1 MDSKL
6 ISTPLIDT
14 PLIDTASISTSSIM
28 SSDTNALNH
37 KKIQAAPLTTF
48 SKYRLAGF
56 YLAISLIVMSLI
68 GLGFK
73 GLNLGLDFTG
83 GYMTEFT
90 TSQSIDKT
98 QMQSLLTSHLSGEFE
113 LNSSAA
119 NTQWTIRQ
127 ADGAAN
133 IIDKKWLNNFA
144 TQSGYNLTPQDSVYI
159 GSQVGAE
166 LIDNGSLALLVAAI
180 AMMLYLTWRFEWRL
194 ACGSLVALV
203 HDVLVVL
210 GLFAWLGLPFD
221 LTVLASVLA
230 IIGYSLND
238 SIVIGDKLREV
249 MRTKTNMNMSDT
261 VDTAVKLTITRSL
274 ITSGTTLATIGA
286 IWIFGGQPLQ
296 GFAIGLFAGVIFGTL
311 SSIALSATIPQLI
324 GLNPEFYQHRA
335 QELLLNDEP

>member
-1 MDSKL
+1 M
-6 ISTPLIDT
+6 STKEMRSHAT
-14 PLIDTASISTSSIM
+14 T
-28 SSDTNALNH
+28 ALNQNV
-37 KKIQAAPLTTF
+37 IETAPLTRF

-56 YLAISLIVMSLI
+56 YLAITLIVLSLI
-68 GLGFK
+68 GIGFK

-90 TSQSIDKT
+90 TSQSIDKA
-98 QMQSLLTSHLSGEFE
+98 QMQSQLATHLYGEFE

-119 NTQWTIRQ
+119 DTQWTIRQ
-127 ADGAAN
+127 ADGAKN
-133 IIDKKWLNNFA
+133 VIDKDWLNTFA
-144 TQSGYNLTPQDSVYI
+144 SESGYNITPQDSVYI
-159 GSQVGAE
+159 GSQVGSE
-166 LIDNGSLALLVAAI
+166 LIDNGSLALIVAAI
-180 AMMLYLTWRFEWRL
+180 AMMAYLTWRFEWRL

-203 HDVLVVL
+203 HDVIVVL

-249 MRTKTNMNMSDT
+249 MGVRTNMSMSNI
-261 VDTAVKLTITRSL
+261 VDTAVKSTLTRSL

-324 GLNPEFYQHRA
+324 GLSPEFYQHRA

>member
-1 MDSKL
+1 MSTKSMSNKSMLSSGTNILSK
-6 ISTPLIDT
+6 TP
-14 PLIDTASISTSSIM
+14 
-28 SSDTNALNH
+28 
-37 KKIQAAPLTTF
+37 AAPLARF

-56 YLAISLIVMSLI
+56 YLAITLMVLSAF

-90 TSQSIDKT
+90 TSQSIDKG
-98 QMQSLLTSHLSGEFE
+98 QMQSQLATHLTGDFE
-113 LNSSAA
+113 LNSRSAD
-119 NTQWTIRQ
+119 TQWTIRQ
-127 ADGAAN
+127 ADGTAN
-133 IIDKKWLNNFA
+133 VINKDWLSNFA
-144 TQSGYNLTPQDSVYI
+144 TQTGYDITPQDSVFI
-159 GSQVGAE
+159 GSQVGSE
-166 LIDNGSLALLVAAI
+166 LVDNGGLAMLVAAI
-180 AMMLYLTWRFEWRL
+180 AMMMYLTWRFEWRL

-238 SIVIGDKLREV
+238 SIVIGDRLREV
-249 MRTKTNMNMSDT
+249 MRAKTNMNISDI
-261 VDTAVKLTITRSL
+261 VDTAVKSTLTRSL

-296 GFAIGLFAGVIFGTL
+296 GFAIGLFAGVVFGTL
-311 SSIALSATIPQLI
+311 SSIAVSATIPQLI

-335 QELLLNDEP
+335 QELLVNDEP

>member
-1 MDSKL
+1 MDSNFKN
-6 ISTPLIDT
+6 
-14 PLIDTASISTSSIM
+14 TASISTSSII
-28 SSDTNALNH
+28 SSDTDPLNH
-37 KKIQAAPLTTF
+37 VKIPVVPLTTF

-144 TQSGYNLTPQDSVYI
+144 IQSGYNITPQDSVYI

-180 AMMLYLTWRFEWRL
+180 TMMLYLTWRFEWRL

-249 MRTKTNMNMSDT
+249 MRTKTNMNMSDI
-261 VDTAVKLTITRSL
+261 VDTAVKLTFTRSL

>member
-1 MDSKL
+1 MNPKIINNSELESSQVINNK
-6 ISTPLIDT
+6 TPL
-14 PLIDTASISTSSIM
+14 A
-28 SSDTNALNH
+28 
-37 KKIQAAPLTTF
+37 TF

-56 YLAISLIVMSLI
+56 YLAICLMVLSAI

-90 TSQSIDKT
+90 TSQSIDKS
-98 QMQSLLTSHLSGEFE
+98 QMQSQLATYLSSDFE
-113 LNSSAA
+113 LSSSAA

-127 ADGAAN
+127 ADGTAHV
-133 IIDKKWLNNFA
+133 IDKAWLNNFA
-144 TQSGYNLTPQDSVYI
+144 SQSGYDISPQDSVYI

-166 LIDNGSLALLVAAI
+166 LIDSGSLALVVAAI

-194 ACGSLVALV
+194 ACGSLAALV

-230 IIGYSLND
+230 VIGYSLND
-238 SIVIGDKLREV
+238 SIIIGDRLREV
-249 MRTKTNMNMSDT
+249 MRAKNNMSMSDL
-261 VDTAVKLTITRSL
+261 VDTAVKSTMTRSL

-296 GFAIGLFAGVIFGTL
+296 GFAIGLFAGVVFGTL
-311 SSIALSATIPQLI
+311 SSVAVSATIPQLI
-324 GLNPEFYQHRA
+324 GLRPEFYQLRA
-335 QELLLNDEP
+335 EELLVNDQP

>member
-1 MDSKL
+1 MSIKSM
-6 ISTPLIDT
+6 ISHDTITPNKYAIET
-14 PLIDTASISTSSIM
+14 V
-28 SSDTNALNH
+28 
-37 KKIQAAPLTTF
+37 PLTTF

-56 YLAISLIVMSLI
+56 YIAITLIVLSLI
-68 GLGFK
+68 GIGVK

-90 TSQSIDKT
+90 TIQSINKT
-98 QMQSLLTSHLSGEFE
+98 QMQNQLATHLSSDFE
-113 LNSSAA
+113 LKSSTA

-127 ADGAAN
+127 ADGATN
-133 IIDKKWLNNFA
+133 VIDKGWLNTFA
-144 TQSGYNLTPQDSVYI
+144 NQSGYNITPQDSVYI
-159 GSQVGAE
+159 GSQVGSE

-180 AMMLYLTWRFEWRL
+180 AMMTYLTWRFEWRL

-203 HDVLVVL
+203 HDVTVVL

-249 MRTKTNMNMSDT
+249 MGIKTEMSMSNII
-261 VDTAVKLTITRSL
+261 DTAVQSTLTRSL
-274 ITSGTTLATIGA
+274 ITSGTTLTTVGA

-296 GFAIGLFAGVIFGTL
+296 GFAISLFAGVVFGTL

-324 GLNPEFYQHRA
+324 GLNPEFYQNRA

>member
-1 MDSKL
+1 MSANTLKNETSTQEATNTISQSTGVHSPMAMFSKL
-6 ISTPLIDT
+6 
-14 PLIDTASISTSSIM
+14 
-28 SSDTNALNH
+28 
-37 KKIQAAPLTTF
+37 
-48 SKYRLAGF
+48 RLAGF
-56 YLAISLIVMSLI
+56 YLAISLMLLSAI

-90 TSQSIDKT
+90 TSQSIDKE
-98 QMQSLLTSHLSGEFE
+98 QMQDQLATHLTGDFE
-113 LNSSAA
+113 LNSSGA

-127 ADGAAN
+127 ADGADHV
-133 IIDKKWLNNFA
+133 IDKDWLNNFA
-144 TQSGYNLTPQDSVYI
+144 AQSGYDISPQDSVYI
-159 GSQVGAE
+159 GSQVGSE
-166 LIDNGSLALLVAAI
+166 LIDNGGLALIVAAI
-180 AMMLYLTWRFEWRL
+180 AMMIYLTWRFEWRL
-194 ACGSLVALV
+194 ACGSLMALV

-221 LTVLASVLA
+221 LTVLAAVLA

-249 MRTKTNMNMSDT
+249 MRAKTNMSMSDI
-261 VDTAVKLTITRSL
+261 VDTAVKSTLTRSL

-296 GFAIGLFAGVIFGTL
+296 GFAIGLFAGVVFGTL
-311 SSIALSATIPQLI
+311 SSIAVSATIPQLI
-324 GLNPEFYQHRA
+324 GLSPEFYQHRA

>member
-1 MDSKL
+1 MNGRS
-6 ISTPLIDT
+6 
-14 PLIDTASISTSSIM
+14 M
-28 SSDTNALNH
+28 SSKSIIRNDANVLNKTEAL
-37 KKIQAAPLTTF
+37 AAPLATF

-56 YLAISLIVMSLI
+56 YLAITLMVLSAL

-90 TSQSIDKT
+90 TSQSIDKG
-98 QMQSLLTSHLSGEFE
+98 QMQNQLATYLTGDFE
-113 LNSSAA
+113 LNSRTAD
-119 NTQWTIRQ
+119 TQWTIRQ
-127 ADGAAN
+127 ADDTAHVIN
-133 IIDKKWLNNFA
+133 KDWLNNFA
-144 TQSGYNLTPQDSVYI
+144 TQTGYDITPQDSVFI
-159 GSQVGAE
+159 GSQVGSE
-166 LIDNGSLALLVAAI
+166 LVDNGGLALLVAAI

-238 SIVIGDKLREV
+238 SIVIGDRLREV
-249 MRTKTNMNMSDT
+249 MRAKTNMNMSDI
-261 VDTAVKLTITRSL
+261 VDTAVKSTLTRSL

-296 GFAIGLFAGVIFGTL
+296 GFAIGLFAGVVFGTL
-311 SSIALSATIPQLI
+311 SSIAVSATIPQLI
-324 GLNPEFYQHRA
+324 GLKPEFYQHRA
-335 QELLLNDEP
+335 QELLVNDEP

>member
-1 MDSKL
+1 
-6 ISTPLIDT
+6 
-14 PLIDTASISTSSIM
+14 M
-28 SSDTNALNH
+28 SSPSMGKQDLIKQQQQLQTQQAPAL
-37 KKIQAAPLTTF
+37 TRF

-56 YLAISLIVMSLI
+56 YLAMTLIVLSLI

-90 TSQSIDKT
+90 TEQSIDKT
-98 QMQSLLTSHLSGEFE
+98 QMQQQLGEVLSDGFE
-113 LNSSAA
+113 LSSSSA
-119 NTQWTIRQ
+119 NTQWSIRQ
-127 ADGAAN
+127 AVGAEN
-133 IIDKKWLNNFA
+133 VIDKAWLTTFA
-144 TQSGYNLTPQDSVYI
+144 NQNSYSITPQDSTFI

-203 HDVLVVL
+203 HDVVVVL

-230 IIGYSLND
+230 IIGYSIND

-249 MRTKTNMNMSDT
+249 MGAKTTMSMNDII
-261 VDTAVKLTITRSL
+261 DTAIKSTLTRSV

-286 IWIFGGQPLQ
+286 IWLFGGPPLQ

-324 GLNPEFYQHRA
+324 GLDRDFYQHRA
-335 QELLLNDEP
+335 QELLLDEAP

>member
-1 MDSKL
+1 MDTKSIKTESIVINEQDGL
-6 ISTPLIDT
+6 EQNKTGPTPL
-14 PLIDTASISTSSIM
+14 A
-28 SSDTNALNH
+28 
-37 KKIQAAPLTTF
+37 TF

-56 YLAISLIVMSLI
+56 YLAIILIVLSLI
-68 GLGFK
+68 GLGTK

-90 TSQSIDKT
+90 TSQNIARS
-98 QMQSLLTSHLSGEFE
+98 QMHNQLAAHLSGNFE

-119 NTQWTIRQ
+119 NTHWTIRQ

-133 IIDKKWLNNFA
+133 IIDKTWLTKFA
-144 TQSGYNLTPQDSVYI
+144 SQSGYDITPQDSVYI
-159 GSQVGAE
+159 GAQVGAE
-166 LIDNGSLALLVAAI
+166 LIDNGGLALLVAAS

-203 HDVLVVL
+203 HDVVVVL

-238 SIVIGDKLREV
+238 SIIIGDRLREV
-249 MRTKTNMNMSDT
+249 MRVKTNMNMSDL
-261 VDTAVKLTITRSL
+261 VDTAVKSTMTRSL

-296 GFAIGLFAGVIFGTL
+296 GFAISLFAGVVFGTL
-311 SSIALSATIPQLI
+311 SSIAVSATIPQLI
-324 GLNPEFYQHRA
+324 GLTPEFYQHRA
-335 QELLLNDEP
+335 QALLLHDEI

>member
-1 MDSKL
+1 MNPKIINNSALESSQVTSNK
-6 ISTPLIDT
+6 TPL
-14 PLIDTASISTSSIM
+14 A
-28 SSDTNALNH
+28 
-37 KKIQAAPLTTF
+37 TF

-56 YLAISLIVMSLI
+56 YLAISLMIISAI

-90 TSQSIDKT
+90 TSQSIDKN
-98 QMQSLLTSHLSGEFE
+98 QMQSQLATYLSSDFE
-113 LNSSAA
+113 LSSSNA

-127 ADGAAN
+127 ADGTAHV
-133 IIDKKWLNNFA
+133 IDKAWLNNFA
-144 TQSGYNLTPQDSVYI
+144 SQSGYDISPQDSVYI

-166 LIDNGSLALLVAAI
+166 LIDSGSLALVVAAI

-194 ACGSLVALV
+194 ACGSLAALV

-230 IIGYSLND
+230 VIGYSLND
-238 SIVIGDKLREV
+238 SIIIGDRLREV
-249 MRTKTNMNMSDT
+249 MRAKNNMSMSDL
-261 VDTAVKLTITRSL
+261 VDTAVKSTMTRSL

-296 GFAIGLFAGVIFGTL
+296 GFAIGLFAGVVFGTL
-311 SSIALSATIPQLI
+311 SSVAVSATIPQLI
-324 GLNPEFYQHRA
+324 GLRPEFYQLRA
-335 QELLLNDEP
+335 EELLVNDQP

>member
-1 MDSKL
+1 MDSNFRN
-6 ISTPLIDT
+6 
-14 PLIDTASISTSSIM
+14 TASISTSSII
-28 SSDTNALNH
+28 SSDTDPLNH
-37 KKIQAAPLTTF
+37 VKIPVVPLTTF

-56 YLAISLIVMSLI
+56 YLAVSLIVLSLI
-68 GLGFK
+68 GLSFK

-98 QMQSLLTSHLSGEFE
+98 QMQSQLASHLSGEFE
-113 LNSSAA
+113 LNSGAA
-119 NTQWTIRQ
+119 NTQWIIRQ

-133 IIDKKWLNNFA
+133 IIDKEWLNTFA
-144 TQSGYNLTPQDSVYI
+144 TQSGYNITPQDSIYI

-166 LIDNGSLALLVAAI
+166 LIDDGSLALLVAAI

-210 GLFAWLGLPFD
+210 GLFAWLGLSFD

-238 SIVIGDKLREV
+238 SIVIGDRLREV
-249 MRTKTNMNMSDT
+249 MRANTNMNMSDII
-261 VDTAVKLTITRSL
+261 DTAVKSTLTRSL

-296 GFAIGLFAGVIFGTL
+296 GFAIGLFTGVIFGTL

>member
-1 MDSKL
+1 MTTKTIIPASNCNEQNT
-6 ISTPLIDT
+6 ISETTAVTTPL
-14 PLIDTASISTSSIM
+14 S
-28 SSDTNALNH
+28 
-37 KKIQAAPLTTF
+37 TF

-56 YLAISLIVMSLI
+56 YLAISLMVLSLI

-98 QMQSLLTSHLSGEFE
+98 QMQSQLASHLSDDFE
-113 LNSSAA
+113 LNSSAT

-127 ADGAAN
+127 ADGAAS
-133 IIDKKWLNNFA
+133 IIDKDWLNTFA
-144 TQSGYNLTPQDSVYI
+144 NQSSYKITPQDSVYI
-159 GSQVGAE
+159 GSQVGSE

-210 GLFAWLGLPFD
+210 GLFAWLGLSFD

-249 MRTKTNMNMSDT
+249 MRAKTNMNMSDL
-261 VDTAVKLTITRSL
+261 VDTAVKSTLTRSL

-296 GFAIGLFAGVIFGTL
+296 GFAIGLFAGVVFGTL

-324 GLNPEFYQHRA
+324 GLHPEFYQHRA
-335 QELLLNDEP
+335 QELLLHEQP

>member
-1 MDSKL
+1 MSNTSI
-6 ISTPLIDT
+6 ISDKQKSTADITPL
-14 PLIDTASISTSSIM
+14 
-28 SSDTNALNH
+28 AL
-37 KKIQAAPLTTF
+37 F

-56 YLAISLIVMSLI
+56 YLAISLIVLSII

-90 TSQSIDKT
+90 TSLSIDKG
-98 QMQSLLTSHLSGEFE
+98 QMQTQLVTHLSGDFE
-113 LNSSAA
+113 LNSGAA

-127 ADGAAN
+127 TDGTAHV
-133 IIDKKWLNNFA
+133 IDKDWLNNFA
-144 TQSGYNLTPQDSVYI
+144 TQSGYDITPQDSVYI
-159 GSQVGAE
+159 GSQVGSE
-166 LIDNGSLALLVAAI
+166 LIDNGGLALLVAAI
-180 AMMLYLTWRFEWRL
+180 AMMVYLTWRFEWRL

-210 GLFAWLGLPFD
+210 GLFSWLGLPFD
-221 LTVLASVLA
+221 LTVLAAVLA

-249 MRTKTNMNMSDT
+249 MRSKTNMNMSDI
-261 VDTAVKLTITRSL
+261 VDSAVKSTLTRSL

-296 GFAIGLFAGVIFGTL
+296 AFAIALFAGVVFGTL
-311 SSIALSATIPQLI
+311 SSIAVSATIPQLI

-335 QELLLNDEP
+335 QELLVNDEP

>member
-1 MDSKL
+1 MNPN
-6 ISTPLIDT
+6 IIDNKT
-14 PLIDTASISTSSIM
+14 VATHNKSSLEPTQVA
-28 SSDTNALNH
+28 TN
-37 KKIQAAPLTTF
+37 KTPLTTF
-48 SKYRLAGF
+48 SKHRLAGF
-56 YLAISLIVMSLI
+56 YLAITLMVLSAI

-83 GYMTEFT
+83 GYMTEFST
-90 TSQSIDKT
+90 AHSVDKSQMH
-98 QMQSLLTSHLSGEFE
+98 QQLTAQLRGDFE
-113 LNSSAA
+113 LSSSAA

-133 IIDKKWLNNFA
+133 IIDKVWLNNFA
-144 TQSGYNLTPQDSVYI
+144 TQNNYDISPQDSVYI

-238 SIVIGDKLREV
+238 SIVIGDRLREV
-249 MRTKTNMNMSDT
+249 MRAKTNMPMSDI
-261 VDTAVKLTITRSL
+261 VDYAVKSTMTRSL
-274 ITSGTTLATIGA
+274 ITSGTTLATIAA

-296 GFAIGLFAGVIFGTL
+296 GFAIGLFAGVVFGTL
-311 SSIALSATIPQLI
+311 SSIAVSATIPQLI
-324 GLNPEFYQHRA
+324 GLHPEFYQQRDQA
-335 QELLLNDEP
+335 LLVNDEP

>member
-1 MDSKL
+1 MMTNSMQ
-6 ISTPLIDT
+6 SHDT
-14 PLIDTASISTSSIM
+14 SALSQNSIE
-28 SSDTNALNH
+28 
-37 KKIQAAPLTTF
+37 AAPLTSF

-56 YLAISLIVMSLI
+56 YLAITLIVMSLI

-98 QMQSLLTSHLSGEFE
+98 HMQSQLTSQLSGEFE

-127 ADGAAN
+127 ADGAN
-133 IIDKKWLNNFA
+133 NVIDKDWLNTFA
-144 TQSGYNLTPQDSVYI
+144 LESGYNITPQDSVYI
-159 GSQVGAE
+159 GSQVGSE

-180 AMMLYLTWRFEWRL
+180 AMMVYLTWRFEWRL
-194 ACGSLVALV
+194 ACGSLVALG
-203 HDVLVVL
+203 HDVIVVL

-230 IIGYSLND
+230 IIGYSIND

-249 MRTKTNMNMSDT
+249 MSVRTNMSMSNL
-261 VDTAVKLTITRSL
+261 VDTAVKSTLTRSL
-274 ITSGTTLATIGA
+274 ITSGTTLATISA

-296 GFAIGLFAGVIFGTL
+296 GFAIALFAGVVFGTL

-324 GLNPEFYQHRA
+324 GLKAEFYQHRA

>member
-1 MDSKL
+1 MPNKL
-6 ISTPLIDT
+6 SNAELIKA
-14 PLIDTASISTSSIM
+14 ASLNKDEQVLTEQKITKPRSI
-28 SSDTNALNH
+28 
-37 KKIQAAPLTTF
+37 TTF
-48 SKYRLAGF
+48 TKYRVLGF
-56 YLAISLIVMSLI
+56 YLAICLMLLSLM
-68 GLGFK
+68 GLSFK

-90 TSQSIDKT
+90 TSQSIDKH
-98 QMQSLLTSHLSGEFE
+98 QMQSQLTTYLTGDFE
-113 LNSSAA
+113 LASGAA

-127 ADGAAN
+127 VDGATN
-133 IIDKKWLNNFA
+133 IIDKQWLNTFA
-144 TQSGYNLTPQDSVYI
+144 NQSGYQITPQDSVYI
-159 GSQVGAE
+159 GSQVGSE

-180 AMMLYLTWRFEWRL
+180 AMIVYLTWRFEWRL
-194 ACGSLVALV
+194 ACGSLVALI

-210 GLFAWLGLPFD
+210 GLFAWLGLSFD

-249 MRTKTNMNMSDT
+249 MRAQTNMSMSEI
-261 VDTAVKLTITRSL
+261 VDLAVKSTLTRSL

-296 GFAIGLFAGVIFGTL
+296 GFAIGLFAGVVVGTL
-311 SSIALSATIPQLI
+311 SSIAISATIPQLI
-324 GLNPEFYQHRA
+324 DLNPEFYQHRS

>member
-1 MDSKL
+1 MNNKL
-6 ISTPLIDT
+6 IPSHRSSTANQQP
-14 PLIDTASISTSSIM
+14 TSGL
-28 SSDTNALNH
+28 SS
-37 KKIQAAPLTTF
+37 F
-48 SKYRLAGF
+48 SKFRIAGF
-56 YLAISLIVMSLI
+56 YLAITLMALSLL

-90 TSQSIDKT
+90 TEQSIDKT
-98 QMQSLLTSHLSGEFE
+98 QMQQQLSEVLHDGFE

-119 NTQWTIRQ
+119 NTQWNIRQ
-127 ADGAAN
+127 AVGAEN
-133 IIDKKWLNNFA
+133 VIDKAWLTTFSN
-144 TQSGYNLTPQDSVYI
+144 QSGYSITPQDSTFI

-210 GLFAWLGLPFD
+210 GLFAWLDLPFD

-249 MRTKTNMNMSDT
+249 MGAKTANSMNDMI
-261 VDTAVKLTITRSL
+261 DTAVKSTLTRSL

-296 GFAIGLFAGVIFGTL
+296 GFAIGLFAGVVFGTL

-324 GLNPEFYQHRA
+324 GLNKDFYRHRE
-335 QELLLNDEP
+335 QELLLDKAP

>member
-1 MDSKL
+1 MNGKS
-6 ISTPLIDT
+6 
-14 PLIDTASISTSSIM
+14 M
-28 SSDTNALNH
+28 SSKSIIRNDTNVLNKTKAL
-37 KKIQAAPLTTF
+37 AAPLATF

-56 YLAISLIVMSLI
+56 YLAITLMVLSAL

-90 TSQSIDKT
+90 TSQSIDKE
-98 QMQSLLTSHLSGEFE
+98 QMQNQLTAHLSGDFE
-113 LNSSAA
+113 LNSTAA
-119 NTQWTIRQ
+119 DTQWTIRQ

-133 IIDKKWLNNFA
+133 VINKDWLNSFA
-144 TQSGYNLTPQDSVYI
+144 TQTGYDITPQDSVFI
-159 GSQVGAE
+159 GSQVGSE
-166 LIDNGSLALLVAAI
+166 LVDNGGLALLVAAI
-180 AMMLYLTWRFEWRL
+180 AMMMYLTWRFEWRL

-238 SIVIGDKLREV
+238 SIVIGDRLREV
-249 MRTKTNMNMSDT
+249 MRAKTNMNMSDI
-261 VDTAVKLTITRSL
+261 VDTAVKSTLTRSL

-296 GFAIGLFAGVIFGTL
+296 GFAIGLFAGVVFGTL
-311 SSIALSATIPQLI
+311 SSIAVSATIPQLI

-335 QELLLNDEP
+335 QELLVNDEP

>member
-1 MDSKL
+1 MTTKT
-6 ISTPLIDT
+6 ITPASNSNEQNT
-14 PLIDTASISTSSIM
+14 MSEMTAVTRPLS
-28 SSDTNALNH
+28 
-37 KKIQAAPLTTF
+37 TF

-56 YLAISLIVMSLI
+56 YLAISLMMLSLI

-90 TSQSIDKT
+90 TSQSIDKNK
-98 QMQSLLTSHLSGEFE
+98 MQSQLASQLSADFE
-113 LNSSAA
+113 LNSNAT

-127 ADGAAN
+127 ADGAAT
-133 IIDKKWLNNFA
+133 IIDKGWLDTFA
-144 TQSGYNLTPQDSVYI
+144 TQSGYNITPQDSVYI
-159 GSQVGAE
+159 GSQVGSE

-210 GLFAWLGLPFD
+210 GLFAWLGLSFD

-249 MRTKTNMNMSDT
+249 MRAKTKMNMSEL
-261 VDTAVKLTITRSL
+261 VDTAVRSTLTRSL

-296 GFAIGLFAGVIFGTL
+296 GFAIGLFAGVVFGTL

-324 GLNPEFYQHRA
+324 GLQPEFYQHRA
-335 QELLLNDEP
+335 QELLLHDEV